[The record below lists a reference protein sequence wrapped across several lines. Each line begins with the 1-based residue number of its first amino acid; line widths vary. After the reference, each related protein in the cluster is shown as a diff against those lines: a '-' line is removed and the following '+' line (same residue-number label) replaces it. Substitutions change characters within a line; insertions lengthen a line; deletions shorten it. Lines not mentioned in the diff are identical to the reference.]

1 MAERRK
7 AKMIV
12 RYVDGQSNT
21 IVFSQPVGDLNA
33 TKRIEEAM
41 EAKCLILEM
50 ADRVLLIPIHQIKS
64 IEVSPP
70 PDKLPTYAIRGVSIV
85 E

>member
-1 MAERRK
+1 MTDERK
-7 AKMIV
+7 ARMIV
-12 RYVDGQSNT
+12 RYVDGQSNKL
-21 IVFSQPVGDLNA
+21 VFSQAIADLHA
-33 TKRIEEAM
+33 MKRIEEALR
-41 EAKCLILEM
+41 ANCLVLEM
-50 ADRVLLIPIHQIKS
+50 EDRVLLIPMHQIKS

>member
-1 MAERRK
+1 MDKDRK

-12 RYVDGQSNT
+12 RYVDGQSNK
-21 IVFSQPVGDLNA
+21 IVFSQTVGDLNA
-33 TKRIEEAM
+33 LKRLEEAM
-41 EAKCLILEM
+41 QANCLLLEM
-50 ADRVLLIPIHQIKS
+50 EDRVLLIPIHQIKS

-70 PDKLPTYAIRGVSIV
+70 PDKLPKYAIRGVSIV